1 MSIDERSFYIR
12 VKCNRL
18 FGEGPVSEQVRYYKG
33 KYKVVVLSESQGE
46 WLVKALEPFE
56 DDLYGKNVKVK
67 VGETRIVSPSQL
79 FKIRGTYPHVQ
90 EHAYELKMEKKLK
103 KLVEKE
109 EEKETKEPS

>member
-1 MSIDERSFYIR
+1 MSMTKRSFYIR

-18 FGEGPVSEQVRYYKG
+18 FGEDSMSEQVRYYKG

-56 DDLYGKNVKVK
+56 DELYGKNVKVK
-67 VGETRIVSPSQL
+67 VGETRIVPPNQL
-79 FKIRGTYPHVQ
+79 FKMRGIYPHVQ

-103 KLVEKE
+103 KMVEKE
-109 EEKETKEPS
+109 EEKETEESS

>member
-1 MSIDERSFYIR
+1 M
-12 VKCNRL
+12 
-18 FGEGPVSEQVRYYKG
+18 SEQVRYYKG

-67 VGETRIVSPSQL
+67 IGETRIVPPSQL

-103 KLVEKE
+103 KLVEE
-109 EEKETKEPS
+109 EEKKETEEPR

>member
-1 MSIDERSFYIR
+1 MSISERSFYIA

-18 FGEGPVSEQVRYYKG
+18 FSEGSMSEQVRYYKG

-56 DDLYGKNVKVK
+56 DDIYGKNVKVR
-67 VGETRIVSPSQL
+67 VGETRIVPPNQL
-79 FKIRGTYPHVQ
+79 FKMKGTYPHVQ

-103 KLVEKE
+103 KFVEKE
-109 EEKETKEPS
+109 EEKKGGRA